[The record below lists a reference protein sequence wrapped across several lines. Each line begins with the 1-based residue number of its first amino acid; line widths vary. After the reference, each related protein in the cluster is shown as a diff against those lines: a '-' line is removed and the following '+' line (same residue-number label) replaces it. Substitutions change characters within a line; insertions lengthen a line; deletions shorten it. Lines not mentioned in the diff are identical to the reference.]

1 MNEKA
6 AGSYKWSIT
15 FALLLSGCLLVF
27 ALDVMLGSVS
37 IPLSS
42 VFSYLLLGSTENT
55 SWDIIISQFRIPKAI
70 TAMSVGAA
78 LGVSGLQMQTL
89 FRNPLAGPFVL
100 GISSGAGL
108 GVAIMIFVGL
118 QFGFFIELTGL
129 SRNGMFIAAAGSGSL
144 LVLVIILLTS
154 TRVKD
159 TVSLLI
165 VGLMFGTIAS
175 AAVSVLQY
183 FSQAENIQAY
193 LFWSFGNL
201 GGVSGSE
208 LQALVSLTG
217 IGLIGSIALS
227 KQLNVMLL
235 GDRYAISLGLNLK
248 RSRWLIILNTSVL
261 AGAATA
267 FCGPI
272 AFIGLAVPHIARM
285 LFRTTNHLLLTPLVM
300 MLGAFFLIVFDILSQ
315 VPGSEISLPL
325 NAITALF
332 GGPFVIWMIMKRRTL
347 NYS

>member
-1 MNEKA
+1 M
-6 AGSYKWSIT
+6 
-15 FALLLSGCLLVF
+15 LLACMIAF

-42 VFSYLLLGSTENT
+42 VFSYFLSGSTNNS
-55 SWDIIISQFRIPKAI
+55 SWDIIISQFRVPKAV

-108 GVAIMIFVGL
+108 GVAITIFLGM
-118 QFGFFIELTGL
+118 QFGFLLELAGL
-129 SRNGMFIAAAGSGSL
+129 SRNGLFVAAAGAGSL
-144 LVLVIILLTS
+144 LVLIVILLAS

-165 VGLMFGTIAS
+165 VGLMFGTVTS
-175 AAVSVLQY
+175 AAVSLLQY
-183 FSQAENIQAY
+183 FSQAENIQAF

-208 LQALVSLTG
+208 LMVLSSLTAV
-217 IGLIGSIALS
+217 GLLGAMGLS

-248 RSRWLIILNTSVL
+248 RSRWLIILNTSIL

-300 MLGAFFLIVFDILSQ
+300 MLGAFFLIVFDLLSQ

-332 GGPFVIWMIMKRRTL
+332 GGPFVIWMIMKKRTL